1 MPTSLLVTLDGQAH
15 DPSTAFLHAD
25 DLAALR
31 GDGVFETAL
40 VRGGKAL
47 KLDLHLERFAASAR
61 RLGLPTPAAE
71 QWADAVAVAVGQWDP
86 AQEGVL
92 RLVLS
97 RGRESVPAEQR
108 QPTAFLYLSPVPE
121 ATFAKRAEGVSAVT
135 LERGFPAD
143 LGARAPWLLL
153 GAKTLSY
160 AVNMAA
166 LRFAAERGA
175 GEAIF
180 LDAAGQVLEGP
191 TTTVVVVKGNRLS
204 TPVPDDGI
212 LHGTT
217 MRALFRHAEK
227 IGLECVAE
235 PLAKEDLRAAD
246 GVWLTASIT
255 LASRVRVLDGETLRH
270 PEGALDLR
278 PLVDEALA

>member
-1 MPTSLLVTLDGQAH
+1 MPTSFLVSLDGQAH
-15 DPSTAFLHAD
+15 DPSAAFLHVD

-31 GDGVFETAL
+31 GDGVFETVL
-40 VRGGKAL
+40 VRGGTAL
-47 KLDLHLERFAASAR
+47 KLDLHLERLAGSAR
-61 RLGLPTPAAE
+61 RMGLPVVPSETWAA
-71 QWADAVAVAVGQWDP
+71 AVAVAVGQWDP
-86 AQEGVL
+86 AREGVL

-108 QPTAFLYLSPVPE
+108 QPTGFVYLSPVPE
-121 ATFAKRAEGVSAVT
+121 ATFAKRAHGVSAVT

-166 LRFAAERGA
+166 LRYAAERGA
-175 GEAIF
+175 AEAIF

-191 TTTVVVVKGNRLS
+191 TTTVVLTKGNKLV

-235 PLAKEDLRAAD
+235 PLTQEDLRAAD

-255 LASRVRVLDGETLRH
+255 LASRVRVLDGEPLRH
-270 PEGALDLR
+270 PDGALDLR
-278 PLVDEALA
+278 PLVDAALA